1 VATTASPE
9 ASLAKAVAGYERS
22 VTSPWLNVAGQ
33 LTDVAVVEAFVAAP
47 SSVEVLRYRA
57 PVWQPV
63 QHIALPR
70 GSVYL
75 APGHFMAESKAPP
88 EWLRVFDL
96 GPGRPGVVFYL
107 TGASG
112 WGGLVIG
119 KPGARWEVVPFQGY
133 GAELLPYPQFK
144 SPADVITS
152 FNDCKP
158 DCAAGH
164 FTSRHF
170 RFDAVSGTFLQV
182 GPTTSGYG
190 SGPYPKP

>member
-9 ASLAKAVAGYERS
+9 AALAKAVAGYERS

-133 GAELLPYPQFK
+133 GAQVKGTRISIRVLSWHSAPLPVNIGRWP
-144 SPADVITS
+144 SLSCTS
-152 FNDCKP
+152 
-158 DCAAGH
+158 G
-164 FTSRHF
+164 S
-170 RFDAVSGTFLQV
+170 AVS
-182 GPTTSGYG
+182 
-190 SGPYPKP
+190 